1 MTTLELVLALGADDL
16 AERDAAATA
25 VVDLGDEVLPVLIG
39 QLGDP
44 GSPVSEPVLLA
55 VLRRMGA
62 EAFEAVL
69 GALTALPPGA
79 APHRLLRAFAGFGA
93 SALDGYVGALLL
105 EDSTLRSAAV
115 AAISRWSSDVP
126 AAARQVL
133 PLLGDRNAEV
143 RRAAV
148 RAFSSWGTA
157 VVPLLQ
163 AVRLEGPGAARAGA
177 LEALA
182 EIGGEAVISSRDI
195 AVLERLARIK
205 IASDVPVPFSCCFL
219 SWIAV
224 PTGDQAAVM
233 EMLGLSQ
240 PRPVPFSVGVYAADI
255 DSHGGLDADPLDG
268 YRRVFVTPE
277 LAGWTLVVGS
287 WCDPSAT
294 ERQNEVLEACERLS
308 ARFGRAQAYWWS
320 ATQDGSAVLIA
331 EDGAVVRRF
340 GCFPGEDA
348 EHLELGEPLAYEQQR
363 RAALGLPAVAAD
375 RVDAEEDAEEW
386 MWELLDLAPNLAGAL
401 GLNPLSVDASTPT
414 RGTGQLALTEYGLRL
429 GAPPGALRP

>member
-1 MTTLELVLALGADDL
+1 MTALELVRALGADDL

-25 VVDLGDEVLPVLIG
+25 VADLGDEVLPALIG
-39 QLGDP
+39 QLVDP

-55 VLRRMGA
+55 VLRRMGT

-69 GALTALPPGA
+69 GALTTLPPGD

-93 SALDGYVGALLL
+93 PALDGYVGALLL

-126 AAARQVL
+126 NAARQVL
-133 PLLGDRNAEV
+133 PLLGDRNAKV
-143 RRAAV
+143 RQATV
-148 RAFSSWGTA
+148 QAFSSWGTA

-182 EIGGEAVISSRDI
+182 EIGGEAVISGRDI
-195 AVLERLARIK
+195 AALERLARIK
-205 IASDVPVPFSCCFL
+205 IVGDVPGPISCCFM

-224 PTGDQAAVM
+224 PTGEQTVVM

-255 DSHGGLDADPLDG
+255 DSHGGLDTDPLDG

-294 ERQNEVLEACERLS
+294 ERQNEVLETCERLS

-340 GCFPGEDA
+340 GYFPGEDV
-348 EHLELGEPLAYEQQR
+348 EHLELGEPLAYEQRR
-363 RAALGLPAVAAD
+363 RAALGLPSVAAD
-375 RVDAEEDAEEW
+375 RVDTEEDAEEW

-401 GLNPLSVDASTPT
+401 GLNPLAVDASTPT
-414 RGTGQLALTEYGLRL
+414 RGTGKLALTEYGRRL
-429 GAPPGALRP
+429 GTPPGALRR